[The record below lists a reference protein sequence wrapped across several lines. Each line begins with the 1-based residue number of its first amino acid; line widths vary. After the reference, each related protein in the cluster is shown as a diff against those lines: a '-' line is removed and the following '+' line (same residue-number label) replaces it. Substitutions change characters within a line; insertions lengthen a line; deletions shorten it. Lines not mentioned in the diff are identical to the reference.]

1 MRTTTR
7 FKALIAAPEILS
19 MPCAHDALTARIAQ
33 QTGFKAVCAG
43 GYGASAALLG
53 QPDVGLMTMTE
64 MADHIRR
71 MADCVDIPV
80 FADGDTGHGNALNAA
95 RTVKSFEKAG
105 AAGVFIEDQVSPKR
119 CGHMEGKSV
128 VSRQEMLAKIKA
140 ALDARSDPDF
150 VIMGRT
156 DALAVLGMEEALER
170 GRLMLEAGAD
180 MIFVEAP
187 RSREELALAARDI
200 PGPSFT
206 VYLEGGKIPM
216 LPAREFEALGFAAV
230 AFATSAL
237 YAAAHAVREALET
250 ILRTGETR
258 NMQAR
263 MMDFAEF
270 NEVLGL
276 SALRRKEAAWAGRET
291 S

>member
-1 MRTTTR
+1 MKTTTR

-19 MPCAHDALTARIAQ
+19 MPCAHDVLTARIAW

-64 MADHIRR
+64 MTDHIRR

-80 FADGDTGHGNALNAA
+80 FADGDTGHGNTLNAA
-95 RTVKSFEKAG
+95 RTVKCFERAG
-105 AAGVFIEDQVSPKR
+105 AAGLFIEDQVSPKR
-119 CGHMEGKSV
+119 CGHMAGKTV
-128 VSRQEMLAKIKA
+128 VSREEMLSKIKA
-140 ALDARSDPDF
+140 AVDARTDPDF

-187 RSREELALAARDI
+187 RNRKELALAAGEI

-216 LPAREFEALGFAAV
+216 LPAHEYEAMGFAAV

-237 YAAAHAVREALET
+237 YAAAYAVREALEV
-250 ILRTGETR
+250 IARTGETR
-258 NMQAR
+258 EMQAR
-263 MMDFAEF
+263 MMDFAQF
-270 NEVLGL
+270 NDMLGL
-276 SALRRKEAAWAGRET
+276 AELRRKEAAYAPKET
-291 S
+291 L